1 MEQTRKSSLKLC
13 PLPRTGAQTYK
24 WRRKRSVYNL
34 AGQCDGWG
42 VNHLSVRLLN
52 HKLLLP
58 SRIVPKHLFKCRL
71 ASALLISCISW
82 VASSVLP
89 RKRNKNNREYF
100 TQTSSLNINKK
111 KNFNFLKKRHFL
123 IKISFFDQFFCML
136 ISQGNIGIKDRGR
149 ERHTDA
155 IWRGLWRREM
165 IGRT

>member
-100 TQTSSLNINKK
+100 TQTSSLNIYKK
-111 KNFNFLKKRHFL
+111 KNFNFLKK
-123 IKISFFDQFFCML
+123 KTFFDQNQLFWSVFCML

-165 IGRT
+165 IGKT